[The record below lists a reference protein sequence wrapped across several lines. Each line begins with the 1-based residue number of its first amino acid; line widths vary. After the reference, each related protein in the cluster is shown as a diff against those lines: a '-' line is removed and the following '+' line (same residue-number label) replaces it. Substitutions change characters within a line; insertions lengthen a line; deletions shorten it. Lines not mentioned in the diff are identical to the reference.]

1 MLNNRDSKPG
11 LTFTRGSRQ
20 HTCPIEIQLENENE
34 MVYYTNCCDTIM
46 VIIVK
51 TKIYTFMVCTSLQ
64 EWLRLGPYYV
74 NE

>member
-51 TKIYTFMVCTSLQ
+51 NIYIYIYGMYILTRIDETWTIIC
-64 EWLRLGPYYV
+64 E
-74 NE
+74 